1 MDYREQVGRVFA
13 SGKPV
18 EKKLLLRKWV
28 GEMKLA
34 PERLEVE
41 ITYRVPEPVM
51 NSVVAGAGFN
61 TDPASSW
68 EWEEVELAHAS
79 ALE

>member
-1 MDYREQVGRVFA
+1 MDTAAALAYLKR
-13 SGKPV
+13 V
-18 EKKLLLRKWV
+18 EKVLANGEPEEKKQVLRTCV

-51 NSVVAGAGFN
+51 HSVVAGAGFE
-61 TDPASSW
+61 PATSG
-68 EWEEVELAHAS
+68 L
-79 ALE
+79 